1 VRSGGDAVA
10 AAHPRRRSFALGA
23 CAYLAFLGAALLLA
37 PLADAH
43 ALVGRTDVPIPKWLF
58 GWGAAIVLVVS
69 FVGLAVL
76 WPKPQLEEA
85 GRRRLVRL
93 PRAAWVAL
101 DVLAGAFGVFLFA
114 VVVYAGFKGTQSPVG
129 NLTPRFVYIFFWIG
143 LVPASLLF
151 GDVFR
156 ALNPWRAVGR
166 AFGFVV
172 SRVAGPEITKPLPYP
187 ARLGRWPAA
196 VGIVAFAW
204 LELVSTSPGRDDPS
218 RLATLALV
226 YAGIQLVGQAL
237 YGTDK
242 WSRYGDAFSVYYN
255 LFSRLSVFERR
266 GNRLLLRPPLTGVA
280 DLDLVSGTLPLL
292 CVMIGST
299 AFDGG
304 AEGPLWSGISD
315 DIRRTAIDAGASLNG
330 ALEIASSIGLVLAIL
345 GIAAIYL
352 LGISGMRTVGRPD
365 GDEVPAEAKNG
376 GTRTLAGL
384 FVHSL
389 VPIAFA
395 YVLAHYFSALW
406 FEGQAV
412 LPLASDPLGNGHDYF
427 GWADKTVDYGS
438 LSSNVTWYVQVATLV
453 LGHVAGLVL
462 AHDRALRLYKNA
474 RRATR
479 SQYWMLVVMVG
490 FTSLG
495 LWLLSVSNQ

>member
-1 VRSGGDAVA
+1 
-10 AAHPRRRSFALGA
+10 
-23 CAYLAFLGAALLLA
+23 LAFVATGLLLA
-37 PLADAH
+37 PVAGAH

-69 FVGLAVL
+69 FVALAVL
-76 WPKPQLEEA
+76 WPKPQLEGA
-85 GRRRLVRL
+85 PRRQLLRL
-93 PRAAWVAL
+93 PRAGWVAI
-101 DVLAGAFGVFLFA
+101 DVLAGALGVFLFA

-129 NLTPRFVYIFFWIG
+129 NLAPRFIYIFFWVGMVPIS
-143 LVPASLLF
+143 LVF

-166 AFGFVV
+166 AFGFVLG
-172 SRVAGPEITKPLPYP
+172 RVAGPEITKPLPYP

-196 VGIVAFAW
+196 AGIVAFAW

-242 WSRYGDAFSVYYN
+242 WSRYGDGFGVYYN
-255 LFSRLSVFERR
+255 LFARLSVFERKDD
-266 GNRLLLRPPLTGVA
+266 RLLLRPPLAGVA

-304 AEGPLWSGISD
+304 AEGPLWTGVSD
-315 DIRRTAIDAGASLNG
+315 NIRRTAIDAGSSLNG
-330 ALEIASSIGLVLAIL
+330 ALEIASSIGLALAIL
-345 GIAAIYL
+345 LIAGIYL
-352 LGISGMRTVGRPD
+352 LGISGMRTVGKPD
-365 GDEVPAEAKNG
+365 GDDVPADARKG
-376 GTRTLAGL
+376 DTRSFAGL

-406 FEGQAV
+406 FEGQAS

-438 LSSNVTWYVQVATLV
+438 LSSTTLWYIQVATLV

-462 AHDRALRLYKNA
+462 AHDRALWLYKNV
-474 RRATR
+474 RKATR